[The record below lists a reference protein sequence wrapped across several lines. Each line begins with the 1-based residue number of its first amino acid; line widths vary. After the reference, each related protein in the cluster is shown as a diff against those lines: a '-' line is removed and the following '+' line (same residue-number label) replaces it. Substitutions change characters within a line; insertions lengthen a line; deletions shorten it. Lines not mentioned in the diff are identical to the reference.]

1 VDIALAT
8 VVAVV
13 VGAAVSVVVEEAH
26 SVVAKVED
34 GCLVAE
40 EAFAQAQ
47 ACCCTVAVLQLASV
61 ASDSPSCISHLLNA
75 FYDYATVFVGDE
87 IVSGGLFHLM
97 GKCGTVVPRERQPL
111 LLCAAS
117 PSCSDCVCV

>member
-1 VDIALAT
+1 MDIALAT
-8 VVAVV
+8 EVAAEVE
-13 VGAAVSVVVEEAH
+13 AAVSAAVEQAH

-40 EAFAQAQ
+40 GAFAQAQ
-47 ACCCTVAVLQLASV
+47 ACCCIVAVLLLVSV

-75 FYDYATVFVGDE
+75 FCDYATVFVGDE
-87 IVSGGLFHLM
+87 IVSGDLFHLM
-97 GKCGTVVPRERQPL
+97 GKCGIVVPRERQPL